1 MYIIY
6 DYAKEWHY
14 YSNTNYQIHIM
25 TLSYYSNKLTF
36 FKADCVRSKH
46 EKHSQDSQEN
56 CRVRTICQGKYNST
70 YLTTAFIHFDYKFWN
85 MFEHHVLVLH
95 EK

>member
-1 MYIIY
+1 MA
-6 DYAKEWHY
+6 YAKEWPY
-14 YSNTNYQIHIM
+14 YSKENQQIHIM
-25 TLSYYSNKLTF
+25 TLSFYSNKSIF
-36 FKADCVRSKH
+36 VKADCVRSKH

-56 CRVRTICQGKYNST
+56 CQVRTIWTCQVKNAIALIGQLLSSILIT
-70 YLTTAFIHFDYKFWN
+70 KFWN